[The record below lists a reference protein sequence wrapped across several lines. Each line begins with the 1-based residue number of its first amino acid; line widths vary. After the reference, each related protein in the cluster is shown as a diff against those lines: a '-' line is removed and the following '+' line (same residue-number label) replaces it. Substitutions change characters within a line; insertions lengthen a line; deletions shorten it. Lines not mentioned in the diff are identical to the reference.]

1 MAEAQAQSYRGLSM
15 FDAPAR
21 QRLQAM
27 GFTLYV
33 PAAAPAAAVPPSAAV
48 ARAAP
53 VDIAAPLDP
62 FWDSALGR
70 NIRRHAGNVDLAA
83 IALPSDPVRAK
94 KSLWR
99 AIQAQRRPR

>member
-1 MAEAQAQSYRGLSM
+1 M
-15 FDAPAR
+15 FDAAAR

-33 PAAAPAAAVPPSAAV
+33 PARAPAATVSPPAAIAPV
-48 ARAAP
+48 TPPAAIAPAAP
-53 VDIAAPLDP
+53 VAVDAALSP

-70 NIRRHAGNVDLAA
+70 NIRRHAAGIDLAA
-83 IALPSDPVRAK
+83 INLPAEPARAK

-99 AIQAQRRPR
+99 AIRAQRRPQ

>member
-1 MAEAQAQSYRGLSM
+1 M
-15 FDAPAR
+15 FDAAAR

-33 PAAAPAAAVPPSAAV
+33 PAHAPVAAVLPPAAATPAATLAV
-48 ARAAP
+48 ET
-53 VDIAAPLDP
+53 PLSP

-70 NIRRHAGNVDLAA
+70 NIRRHAAGVDLAA
-83 IALPSDPVRAK
+83 IALPAEPARAK
-94 KSLWR
+94 KTLWR

>member
-1 MAEAQAQSYRGLSM
+1 MAEAETQSRRGLSL
-15 FDAPAR
+15 FDLAAR

-33 PAAAPAAAVPPSAAV
+33 PARAPVAAVSPPATIAPAAPVAA
-48 ARAAP
+48 
-53 VDIAAPLDP
+53 AAPLSP

-70 NIRRHAGNVDLAA
+70 NIRRHAAGIDLAA
-83 IALPSDPVRAK
+83 IALPSDPARAK

>member
-1 MAEAQAQSYRGLSM
+1 M
-15 FDAPAR
+15 FDAVAR

-33 PAAAPAAAVPPSAAV
+33 PAHAPAAAVPPAAATPSPAV
-48 ARAAP
+48 AAAT
-53 VDIAAPLDP
+53 PLNP

-70 NIRRHAGNVDLAA
+70 NIRRHAAGVDLAA
-83 IALPSDPVRAK
+83 IVLPADPVRAK

-99 AIQAQRRPR
+99 AIQAHRRPR

>member
-1 MAEAQAQSYRGLSM
+1 M
-15 FDAPAR
+15 FDVIAR

-33 PAAAPAAAVPPSAAV
+33 PAVAQATAVPPPV
-48 ARAAP
+48 AAAP
-53 VDIAAPLDP
+53 VTPSAVVAPPNP

-70 NIRRHAGNVDLAA
+70 NIRRHAAGVDLAA
-83 IALPSDPVRAK
+83 IVLPSDPVRAK
-94 KSLWR
+94 RSLWR

>member
-1 MAEAQAQSYRGLSM
+1 M
-15 FDAPAR
+15 FDAAAR

-33 PAAAPAAAVPPSAAV
+33 PAHAPAAAVPPAAATPSPAV
-48 ARAAP
+48 ASAT
-53 VDIAAPLDP
+53 PLNP

-70 NIRRHAGNVDLAA
+70 NIRRHAADIDLAA
-83 IALPSDPVRAK
+83 INLPAEPARAK

-99 AIQAQRRPR
+99 AIRAQRRPQ

>member
-1 MAEAQAQSYRGLSM
+1 M
-15 FDAPAR
+15 FDAVAR

-33 PAAAPAAAVPPSAAV
+33 PAAAPAAAVPPPV
-48 ARAAP
+48 APAP
-53 VDIAAPLDP
+53 IAAPAMPLASPAPLSP

-70 NIRRHAGNVDLAA
+70 NIRRHAAGVDLAA

-99 AIQAQRRPR
+99 AIQAHRRPR

>member
-1 MAEAQAQSYRGLSM
+1 M
-15 FDAPAR
+15 FDAVAR

-33 PAAAPAAAVPPSAAV
+33 PAAAPSVTQPVAAV
-48 ARAAP
+48 AAAP
-53 VDIAAPLDP
+53 PAAPAPVAVAAPLSP

-70 NIRRHAGNVDLAA
+70 NIRRHAAGVDLAT
-83 IALPSDPVRAK
+83 ITLPTEPARAK

>member
-1 MAEAQAQSYRGLSM
+1 M
-15 FDAPAR
+15 FDAIAR

-33 PAAAPAAAVPPSAAV
+33 PAVAPPAAVSPPIAPAPIAVPVTPPAAAAPPS
-48 ARAAP
+48 
-53 VDIAAPLDP
+53 P

-70 NIRRHAGNVDLAA
+70 NIRRHAAGVDLAA
-83 IALPSDPVRAK
+83 IMLPSDPVRAK

-99 AIQAQRRPR
+99 AIQTHRRPR

>member
-1 MAEAQAQSYRGLSM
+1 M
-15 FDAPAR
+15 FDAVAR

-33 PAAAPAAAVPPSAAV
+33 PAVAQAAAVPPPVAATPITPPAVV
-48 ARAAP
+48 AP
-53 VDIAAPLDP
+53 PNP

-70 NIRRHAGNVDLAA
+70 NIRRHAAGVDLAA
-83 IALPSDPVRAK
+83 IVLPSDPVRAK
-94 KSLWR
+94 RSLWR